1 LDVTGFVDGNE
12 TYINA
17 GLSSTNP
24 TRFKVY
30 NESYKG
36 ALSLYDDGNTEDVK
50 ITTGGNSWF
59 NGGNVGIGTT
69 GPINKLDVN
78 GDASVVNLKVGS
90 AGSGEGVI
98 RFNGG
103 SGNGIG
109 ITTGTNDSSGIGL
122 FVDHS
127 TNNRSVGI
135 GTTTPTAKLEVSGD
149 SNSWAIKTNSN
160 GVNDSGFYTDSSENI
175 DLYLRQSD
183 GTIGVLANPNGNS
196 YFNGGNVGIG
206 TTSPSAKLQVNGG
219 DVIVGDGTGDNRV
232 YAYYNDGSH
241 CRMHGYGF
249 YFDRSSSYLRPTTDG
264 DKNLYIGTSS
274 SEWQLVN
281 IDSEATV
288 FQQDGTEVM
297 RVHTNGNVGI
307 GTASP
312 SEKLQV
318 NGNIKAEDVILDS
331 VQASSDVR
339 NKIVPHDGAG
349 NMEFHTTTGERM
361 TITSAGDVG
370 IGTGSPSEKL
380 EVNGN
385 AKADSFIKDGSTSD
399 DVLLGDGTTTSLDD
413 LVSND
418 TTGEP
423 TGSDS
428 VNKIVSLTQ
437 AEYDAGT
444 PVSDTFYLITDA

>member
-1 LDVTGFVDGNE
+1 LD
-12 TYINA
+12 
-17 GLSSTNP
+17 
-24 TRFKVY
+24 
-30 NESYKG
+30 
-36 ALSLYDDGNTEDVK
+36 
-50 ITTGGNSWF
+50 
-59 NGGNVGIGTT
+59 
-69 GPINKLDVN
+69 
-78 GDASVVNLKVGS
+78 
-90 AGSGEGVI
+90 
-98 RFNGG
+98 
-103 SGNGIG
+103 
-109 ITTGTNDSSGIGL
+109 
-122 FVDHS
+122 
-127 TNNRSVGI
+127 
-135 GTTTPTAKLEVSGD
+135 
-149 SNSWAIKTNSN
+149 
-160 GVNDSGFYTDSSENI
+160 
-175 DLYLRQSD
+175 
-183 GTIGVLANPNGNS
+183 
-196 YFNGGNVGIG
+196 
-206 TTSPSAKLQVNGG
+206 
-219 DVIVGDGTGDNRV
+219 
-232 YAYYNDGSH
+232 
-241 CRMHGYGF
+241 
-249 YFDRSSSYLRPTTDG
+249 
-264 DKNLYIGTSS
+264 
-274 SEWQLVN
+274 
-281 IDSEATV
+281 
-288 FQQDGTEVM
+288 
-297 RVHTNGNVGI
+297 
-307 GTASP
+307 
-312 SEKLQV
+312 V